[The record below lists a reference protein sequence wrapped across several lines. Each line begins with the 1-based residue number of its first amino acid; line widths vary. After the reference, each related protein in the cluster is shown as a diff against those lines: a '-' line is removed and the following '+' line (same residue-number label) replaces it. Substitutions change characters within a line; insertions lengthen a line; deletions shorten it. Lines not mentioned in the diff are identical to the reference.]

1 MPRLRTLVATFA
13 VISSAVVIWTAVAH
27 SQSQVPGLPS
37 PGAAPVLVV
46 NDPTVHAVQSGP
58 WQVSIAPDVAV
69 TLTAASVVT
78 LVPPDFLRVGR
89 RYVIQLSGGAVSTCT
104 IDRIDHGWVRATDG
118 RGTRWLNLALVVSV
132 QDAQ

>member
-1 MPRLRTLVATFA
+1 MPRFRTLVATLA
-13 VISSAVVIWTAVAH
+13 LISSAVVIWTAVAH

-46 NDPTVHAVQSGP
+46 NDPTVRAVQSGP
-58 WQVSIAPDVAV
+58 WQVSIAPDTPV
-69 TLTAASVVT
+69 TLTAASVIT
-78 LVPPDFLRVGR
+78 LAPPDFLRVGR
-89 RYVIQLSGGAVSTCT
+89 RYVIQPSGGAVSTCT
-104 IDRIDHGWVRATDG
+104 IDRIDHEWVRVTDG

>member
-1 MPRLRTLVATFA
+1 MPRFRTLVATLA
-13 VISSAVVIWTAVAH
+13 SISSAVVIWTVVAH

-46 NDPTVHAVQSGP
+46 NDPTVRAVQSGP
-58 WQVSIAPDVAV
+58 WQVSIAPDLQV

-78 LVPPDFLRVGR
+78 PAPPDFLRVGR
-89 RYVIQLSGGAVSTCT
+89 RYLIQPSGGAASTCT
-104 IDRIDHGWVRATDG
+104 IDRIDHQWVRVTDG